1 MNWVGGSRS
10 RCMKNREDAMKQRA
24 FFQKQR
30 MKIKSNI
37 MDSTKGQNSGNMDL
51 LTLFIVNQIASKK
64 EKTGKPKINP
74 LIGEK
79 RTKKALHEPLQ
90 LPMSPCSPS
99 KLNLVTSQPQY
110 SADTPGFKIRKHR
123 LAEKVK
129 FKPLSPVLESNLSD
143 ASGSENQH
151 QPSSTT
157 NGSSDPVQ
165 PKPTP
170 HVPSS
175 LPYRENPDNNTPQL
189 NNPWTVASNE
199 APEQDLP
206 HNSPVVGIQFE
217 STLPNPEMEEDSV
230 SSVLNPL
237 SSEQPEEPMFIDFKD
252 IDCEVLS
259 SISSN
264 DRSQN
269 MHNDEQFSTQE
280 FECTDCNS
288 CADGRNVFVR
298 VCESPRGVYLGPD
311 DEEQMDLRHAEDSLI
326 AKHCCLSVNNLTATH
341 LQAPSCKKEVTFY
354 SDCQSEVK
362 SRVSDMRQVNCS
374 QKRNENQFDPSH
386 LQTEAQRRD
395 GDPPITLNKGTQ
407 TEALS
412 NCDVSVQC
420 SLIHH
425 SKSVSF
431 PTADQKTNVVTTRQ
445 QSFHFNQILNPTTLS
460 SPKGGHK
467 RTGNSP
473 SEASAANQQAQRHS
487 KSQADFS
494 LRKLRSRKSTV
505 GDVTSISKHP
515 FSEASE
521 QKYKEMWKARVKLA
535 RCDSP
540 RLESVMRNPVKDVKH
555 AGESVKEK
563 KKFTSKKGVNLVS
576 EETEK
581 QEAADILLTLK
592 HRKD

>member
-1 MNWVGGSRS
+1 
-10 RCMKNREDAMKQRA
+10 MKNREDTIKQRA

-37 MDSTKGQNSGNMDL
+37 MDSAKGQNSGNMDL

-64 EKTGKPKINP
+64 EKTGKPKINH

-79 RTKKALHEPLQ
+79 RTKKALNEPLE

-110 SADTPGFKIRKHR
+110 SVDTPGFKIRKHR
-123 LAEKVK
+123 LVEKFK

-143 ASGSENQH
+143 ASGSEYQH
-151 QPSSTT
+151 QPSSTS

-165 PKPTP
+165 PQNTP
-170 HVPSS
+170 HVPST
-175 LPYRENPDNNTPQL
+175 LPCRENPDNNTHQYVSFSQPTNL

-230 SSVLNPL
+230 TSVLYPL
-237 SSEQPEEPMFIDFKD
+237 TSEQPEEPLFIDFKD
-252 IDCEVLS
+252 IDCEAG
-259 SISSN
+259 
-264 DRSQN
+264 
-269 MHNDEQFSTQE
+269 
-280 FECTDCNS
+280 
-288 CADGRNVFVR
+288 ADGRNVFEHG
-298 VCESPRGVYLGPD
+298 CESPRGVYLGLD
-311 DEEQMDLRHAEDSLI
+311 DEEEMDLHHAEDSLI

-341 LQAPSCKKEVTFY
+341 LQAPSCNQEATFC
-354 SDCQSEVK
+354 SDCQ
-362 SRVSDMRQVNCS
+362 
-374 QKRNENQFDPSH
+374 NE
-386 LQTEAQRRD
+386 TEAQRRD
-395 GDPPITLNKGTQ
+395 RDPPITLNKGTQ
-407 TEALS
+407 TDALS

-431 PTADQKTNVVTTRQ
+431 PSADQKTNVLTTRQ
-445 QSFHFNQILNPTTLS
+445 QSFHFNQILNPTALS
-460 SPKGGHK
+460 SPKDGHK

-473 SEASAANQQAQRHS
+473 SEESAANQQAQRHP
-487 KSQADFS
+487 KPQADSS
-494 LRKLRSRKSTV
+494 LRKLRSRKSTER
-505 GDVTSISKHP
+505 DVTSILKHP
-515 FSEASE
+515 FRKASE
-521 QKYKEMWKARVKLA
+521 QKKEEMWKARVKLA

-555 AGESVKEK
+555 AGEPVKEK
-563 KKFTSKKGVNLVS
+563 KKFTAEKGVNRVS

-581 QEAADILLTLK
+581 HESADILLTLK

>member
-10 RCMKNREDAMKQRA
+10 RCMKNKEDTIKQRA

-64 EKTGKPKINP
+64 EKTGKPKIIP
-74 LIGEK
+74 LFGEK
-79 RTKKALHEPLQ
+79 RTKKALNEPLE

-110 SADTPGFKIRKHR
+110 SVDTPGFKFRKHR
-123 LAEKVK
+123 LAEKFK

-151 QPSSTT
+151 QPFSTS
-157 NGSSDPVQ
+157 NGSSDPVR
-165 PKPTP
+165 PKHTS

-175 LPYRENPDNNTPQL
+175 LPSRENPDNNTHQYVSFSQPTKL

-230 SSVLNPL
+230 LYPLN
-237 SSEQPEEPMFIDFKD
+237 SEQPEEPLFIDFKD
-252 IDCEVLS
+252 IDREVHASMS
-259 SISSN
+259 SY

-269 MHNDEQFSTQE
+269 MYNDDQFSTQE
-280 FECTDCNS
+280 FECTDCNT
-288 CADGRNVFVR
+288 CADGRNVFVDGY
-298 VCESPRGVYLGPD
+298 ESPRGVYLGLD
-311 DEEQMDLRHAEDSLI
+311 DEEEMDLRHAEDSPI
-326 AKHCCLSVNNLTATH
+326 ANHCCSSVNNLTATH
-341 LQAPSCKKEVTFY
+341 LQAPSCKQETTFC
-354 SDCQSEVK
+354 SDGQSE
-362 SRVSDMRQVNCS
+362 
-374 QKRNENQFDPSH
+374 
-386 LQTEAQRRD
+386 TEAQRRD
-395 GDPPITLNKGTQ
+395 RDPPITLNKGTQ

-431 PTADQKTNVVTTRQ
+431 PTPDQKANVLTTRQ

-460 SPKGGHK
+460 SPEDGHK
-467 RTGNSP
+467 RIGNSP
-473 SEASAANQQAQRHS
+473 SEASAANQLAQRP
-487 KSQADFS
+487 SQADFS

-505 GDVTSISKHP
+505 GDATSILKHP
-515 FSEASE
+515 FRKASE
-521 QKYKEMWKARVKLA
+521 KKEMWKARVKLA

-540 RLESVMRNPVKDVKH
+540 RLESVTRDPVKDVKH
-555 AGESVKEK
+555 AGEPVKEK
-563 KKFTSKKGVNLVS
+563 KKFTAEKGVKRAS
-576 EETEK
+576 EETER